1 MKRLIFVMGV
11 TFAVTLAVVITNRL
25 SDEALALI
33 AGIVLGALAGIP
45 TSLMAILAFQRSRRD
60 PAGTQPNGL
69 PHGAAAPGPQPPIF
83 IVTGSGAQPVLP
95 PHYAPDPASTL
106 ALRGERTFTIIG
118 EEATEQ

>member
-1 MKRLIFVMGV
+1 MKRLILVMGV

-45 TSLMAILAFQRSRRD
+45 TSLMAILAFQRSRRE

-69 PHGAAAPGPQPPIF
+69 PHGGSPQPPIF
-83 IVTGSGAQPVLP
+83 IVTGAGAQPALP
-95 PHYAPDPASTL
+95 PAYPSPGPASAL